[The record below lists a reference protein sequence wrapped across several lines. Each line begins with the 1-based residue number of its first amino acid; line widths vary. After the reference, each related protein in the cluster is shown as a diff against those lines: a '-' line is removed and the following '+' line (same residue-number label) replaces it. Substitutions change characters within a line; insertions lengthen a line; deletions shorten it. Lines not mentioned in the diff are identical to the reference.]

1 LGGNINSNEIIFLGT
16 AGGGLAVNKQLRA
29 SGGIVIRLQNIQ
41 FHINPGP
48 GALVKAREYGVNLR
62 GNNVLLVSN
71 SQLDH
76 CNDLNAVI
84 GAMTHDGLDK
94 AGILI
99 ASKSV
104 MRGVDGE
111 RPYITRHHRKCLDKF
126 LSLDSGNVVKF
137 GKNIELRTLK
147 TKNKDPTGIGFKLIS
162 EKVSIGYSGDTV
174 FFPELI
180 EELKGSDILIL
191 NNLEPF
197 GYSNGDHLSSDDSL
211 RIISTIRPKLAIL
224 THFGQKIISE
234 NPIYQAREIQ
244 RRTNVQT
251 VAARDGLVIDPF
263 TFSASL
269 KKRQLNVE

>member
-1 LGGNINSNEIIFLGT
+1 MGGNINSNEIIFLGT
-16 AGGGLAVNKQLRA
+16 AGGGLAVNKQLRS
-29 SGGIVIRLQNIQ
+29 SGGVIIRLQNIQ

-62 GNNVLLVSN
+62 GNNVLLVGN
-71 SQLDH
+71 SQLEH

-84 GAMTHDGLDK
+84 SAMTHDGLDK

-104 MRGVDGE
+104 MVGVDGE
-111 RPYITRHHRKCLDKF
+111 RPYITTKHRKCLDKF
-126 LSLDSGNVVKF
+126 LSLESGNTVKF
-137 GKNIELRTLK
+137 GKNIELKTLK

-180 EELKGSDILIL
+180 EEVKGSDILIL

-263 TFSASL
+263 TFAASL

>member
-1 LGGNINSNEIIFLGT
+1 MGGNINSNEIIFLGT
-16 AGGGLAVNKQLRA
+16 AGGGLAVNKQLRS
-29 SGGIVIRLQNIQ
+29 SGGVIIRLQNIQ

-62 GNNVLLVSN
+62 GNNVLLVGN
-71 SQLDH
+71 SQLEH

-84 GAMTHDGLDK
+84 SAMTHDGLDK

-104 MRGVDGE
+104 MVGVDGE
-111 RPYITRHHRKCLDKF
+111 RPYITRKHRKCLDKF
-126 LSLDSGNVVKF
+126 LSLESGNTVKF
-137 GKNIELRTLK
+137 GKNIELKTLK

-263 TFSASL
+263 TFAASL